1 MLYGRTYLRTHF
13 QKDSLI
19 TVTFTVENQP
29 ISIIIGIYREETLMT
44 SKMEILPDDGT
55 ATLFTV
61 SERLGMHF
69 WIDEDAVFMS
79 APSYATGGGCDMDNA
94 IAVEDWESFTE
105 LTPDDF
111 SHLFGYVFKMC
122 ILHRDYVRV
131 GYYSKL
137 FGGTD

>member
-1 MLYGRTYLRTHF
+1 
-13 QKDSLI
+13 
-19 TVTFTVENQP
+19 
-29 ISIIIGIYREETLMT
+29 MT
-44 SKMEILPDDGT
+44 SKMEIVPDDGT

-69 WIDEDAVFMS
+69 WIDDDAVFMS

-122 ILHRDYVRV
+122 VLHRDYVRV

-137 FGGTD
+137 FGGTTNDSGQRHFYAVQSFLKMMNLQNMEHY

>member
-1 MLYGRTYLRTHF
+1 
-13 QKDSLI
+13 
-19 TVTFTVENQP
+19 
-29 ISIIIGIYREETLMT
+29 MT
-44 SKMEILPDDGT
+44 QNIQVLPDDGT

-61 SERLGMHF
+61 SETLGMHF

-94 IAVEDWESFTE
+94 VAVEDWLNFDE
-105 LTPDDF
+105 LSAYEL
-111 SHLFGYVFKMC
+111 SHLFGYVLKMC
-122 ILHRDYVRV
+122 TLKRDYVRI

>member
-1 MLYGRTYLRTHF
+1 M
-13 QKDSLI
+13 
-19 TVTFTVENQP
+19 TVAIQP

-55 ATLFTV
+55 AVLFTV

-105 LTPDDF
+105 LTPDDY

-131 GYYSKL
+131 GYYSKV
-137 FGGTD
+137 FGGTDND

>member
-1 MLYGRTYLRTHF
+1 ME
-13 QKDSLI
+13 DSYN
-19 TVTFTVENQP
+19 TVTLTVENQP

-61 SERLGMHF
+61 SETLGMHF

-105 LTPDDF
+105 LTPDDL

-131 GYYSKL
+131 GYYSKV
-137 FGGTD
+137 FGGTE

>member
-1 MLYGRTYLRTHF
+1 M
-13 QKDSLI
+13 KDSYN
-19 TVTFTVENQP
+19 TVTLTVENQP
-29 ISIIIGIYREETLMT
+29 ISIIIGTYREETLMT

-61 SERLGMHF
+61 SETLGMHF

-94 IAVEDWESFTE
+94 IAVEDWESFSE
-105 LTPDDF
+105 LTPDEL
-111 SHLFGYVFKMC
+111 SHLFGFVLKMC
-122 ILHRDYVRV
+122 ILKRDYVRI

-137 FGGTD
+137 FGGTDND

>member
-1 MLYGRTYLRTHF
+1 
-13 QKDSLI
+13 
-19 TVTFTVENQP
+19 
-29 ISIIIGIYREETLMT
+29 MT
-44 SKMEILPDDGT
+44 SKMEIVPDDGT
-55 ATLFTV
+55 TTLFTV

-69 WIDEDAVFMS
+69 WIDDDAVFMS

-122 ILHRDYVRV
+122 VLHRDYVRV
-131 GYYSKL
+131 RVLITHQSFPNLQLQLHCPYHNHRQ
-137 FGGTD
+137 

>member
-1 MLYGRTYLRTHF
+1 M
-13 QKDSLI
+13 
-19 TVTFTVENQP
+19 TVAFQP

-61 SERLGMHF
+61 SETLGMHF

-94 IAVEDWESFTE
+94 IAVEDWESFSE
-105 LTPDDF
+105 LTPDDL
-111 SHLFGYVFKMC
+111 SHLFGFVFKMC
-122 ILHRDYVRV
+122 VLKRDYVRI

-137 FGGTD
+137 FGGTDND

>member
-1 MLYGRTYLRTHF
+1 M
-13 QKDSLI
+13 
-19 TVTFTVENQP
+19 TVAIQP
-29 ISIIIGIYREETLMT
+29 ICIIIGIYREETLMT

-61 SERLGMHF
+61 SETLGMHF

-94 IAVEDWESFTE
+94 IAVEDWESFSE
-105 LTPDDF
+105 LTPDDL

-122 ILHRDYVRV
+122 VLHRDYVRV
-131 GYYSKL
+131 GYYAKV
-137 FGGTD
+137 FGGTDND

>member
-1 MLYGRTYLRTHF
+1 M
-13 QKDSLI
+13 
-19 TVTFTVENQP
+19 TVAIQP

-61 SERLGMHF
+61 SETLGMHF

-94 IAVEDWESFTE
+94 IAVEDWESFSE
-105 LTPDDF
+105 LTPDDL

-122 ILHRDYVRV
+122 ILHRDYVKV
-131 GYYSKL
+131 GYYSKV
-137 FGGTD
+137 FGGTDND

>member
-1 MLYGRTYLRTHF
+1 ME
-13 QKDSLI
+13 DSYN
-19 TVTFTVENQP
+19 TVTLTVENQP

-61 SERLGMHF
+61 SETLGMHF

-105 LTPDDF
+105 LTPDDL

-131 GYYSKL
+131 GYYSKV
-137 FGGTD
+137 FGGAE

>member
-1 MLYGRTYLRTHF
+1 
-13 QKDSLI
+13 
-19 TVTFTVENQP
+19 
-29 ISIIIGIYREETLMT
+29 MT

-61 SERLGMHF
+61 SETLGMHF

-105 LTPDDF
+105 LTPDDY

-131 GYYSKL
+131 GYYSKV
-137 FGGTD
+137 FGGTDND